1 MRIRA
6 LHLAVVVLLLCL
18 SVPSSAQILSRKP
31 RLSAPPP
38 VNPALKLPSTNAP
51 PPPPSPRKRKQPAS
65 KADSLKY
72 FVGIWIEEGEWKA
85 SVLGPGGWFTTQ
97 DYNRWKK
104 DHLAQRWA
112 GGGEAGEM
120 TYRYDSKEK
129 VYTCHEADTKE
140 SADWEGTLQGDTW
153 TWTNKIGKLS
163 DGRPVRGRMIEKQI
177 SPTSYDIVYEIS
189 VQGGRW
195 TKVMA
200 GNGTRTAK

>member
-6 LHLAVVVLLLCL
+6 LSLAVVLLLLSL
-18 SVPSSAQILSRKP
+18 SVFSSAQILSRQP

-38 VNPALKLPSTNAP
+38 ANPALKLPSTIAP
-51 PPPPSPRKRKQPAS
+51 PPPPRKRKQPAS

-72 FVGIWIEEGEWKA
+72 FVGNWTEQGEWKA
-85 SVLGPGGWFTTQ
+85 SVLGPGGWFNTM
-97 DYNRWKK
+97 DYNHWAK

-140 SADWEGTLQGDTW
+140 SADWEGTLRGDTW
-153 TWTNKIGKLS
+153 TWTNKIGNLK
-163 DGRPVRGRMIEKQI
+163 DGRPVRGRLIQKQL

-195 TKVMA
+195 TKVMT
-200 GNGTRTAK
+200 GSGYRTAK